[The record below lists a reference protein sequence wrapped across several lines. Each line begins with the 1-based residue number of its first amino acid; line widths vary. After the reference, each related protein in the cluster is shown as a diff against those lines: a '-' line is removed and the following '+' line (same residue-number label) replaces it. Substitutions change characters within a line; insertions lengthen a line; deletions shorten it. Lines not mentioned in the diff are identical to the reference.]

1 MLTHLSIRNVAI
13 IESVTCTLAPGFNVL
28 TGETGAGKSIVVG
41 ALGLLLGARAS
52 AEDVRT
58 GSEKAMVEGTFEVP
72 VDHPVLALLDA
83 RGLSADEGQVVLRRE
98 VAISGRSRAWVNG
111 TAVTTAVL
119 AEIGALLV
127 NIHGQHD
134 ARGLVE
140 DEVQR
145 AILDRFADAEE
156 AAAAVAQAWDALEAT
171 LRAMAELS
179 TRRDQATRR
188 ADYLR
193 HVVREL
199 GEARLVVGEDARLE
213 EEARRL
219 SHVEELRLHVAQM
232 LATLDGEEGGALPA
246 LATVRRLLAA
256 ASRLDP
262 SLDRLHG
269 VVDEAIVQAEDASR
283 ELAHYEASLEAD
295 PARLAAVEQRR
306 DLVYRLSQKYG
317 GSIESALAALD
328 EAQHELEVVETA
340 SLDLGA
346 LAQREQAERAALKAA
361 AKHLTDRRTEAAAR
375 LGSSVGAV
383 LPELGMPDGRFLVQ
397 LTPHDEPTRLGME
410 RAEFL
415 VALNPGHEPRALA
428 RVASGGEL
436 ARVMLALTTVLA
448 RMHPVPTLVFD
459 EIDAGIGGRVA
470 LQVGALMRRVANDHQ
485 VLAITHLAQI
495 AARAHAQVVVTKAAE
510 GGVTTANL
518 KSVTGRERLREVAR
532 MLGGSESDASLRH
545 AKELLQDAG

>member
-13 IESVTCTLAPGFNVL
+13 IESVTCTLVPGFNVL
-28 TGETGAGKSIVVG
+28 TGETGTGKSIVVG

-52 AEDVRT
+52 AEDVRA

-72 VDHPVLALLDA
+72 VDHPVLALLDE

-145 AILDRFADAEE
+145 AILDRFADAEA

-246 LATVRRLLAA
+246 LAAVRRLLAA

-415 VALNPGHEPRALA
+415 VAVNPGHEPRALA